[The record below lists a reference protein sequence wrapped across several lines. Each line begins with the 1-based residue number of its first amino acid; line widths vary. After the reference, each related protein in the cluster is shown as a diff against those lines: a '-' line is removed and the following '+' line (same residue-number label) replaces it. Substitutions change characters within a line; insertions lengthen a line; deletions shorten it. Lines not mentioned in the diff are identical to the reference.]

1 MGHDQNSCERLI
13 AQIRK
18 YKTKRA
24 PFKLAYSKSD
34 NPIVWWETI
43 QNSDELQAL
52 ALRLFAITPH
62 SASCERSFSI
72 LGWFYGKRRT
82 NLALERAE
90 GMCKLHTYYITN
102 AKQELPYYAVDV
114 SENQLHAQLIDSIMD
129 IGDELEEITEAD
141 FNIFDGED
149 VVNME
154 VDTSRVY
161 SLNITGEIELES
173 QIFNIEQ
180 EYENDQNVSQRIQAV
195 VLSPQHDNFD
205 IEDIVRGIDEL

>member
-1 MGHDQNSCERLI
+1 
-13 AQIRK
+13 
-18 YKTKRA
+18 
-24 PFKLAYSKSD
+24 
-34 NPIVWWETI
+34 
-43 QNSDELQAL
+43 
-52 ALRLFAITPH
+52 
-62 SASCERSFSI
+62 
-72 LGWFYGKRRT
+72 
-82 NLALERAE
+82 LERAE